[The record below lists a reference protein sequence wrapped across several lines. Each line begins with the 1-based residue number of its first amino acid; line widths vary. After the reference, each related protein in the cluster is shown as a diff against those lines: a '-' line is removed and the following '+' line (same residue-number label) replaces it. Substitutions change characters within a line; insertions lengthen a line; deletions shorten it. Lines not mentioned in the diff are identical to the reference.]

1 MGARIKPVA
10 LAGGDREILERWLR
24 ARSTPQR
31 LAIRSRIVL
40 LLAEGRAGR
49 AVAQAVGVS
58 RHTVD
63 LWRQRFREGGC
74 SALAHDKPGRGR
86 RTRSS

>member
-1 MGARIKPVA
+1 MAARIKPMP
-10 LAGGDREILERWLR
+10 LASGDREVLERWVR

-49 AVAQAVGVS
+49 AVARAVGVS

-63 LWRQRFREGGC
+63 LWRERFLSGGC
-74 SALAHDKPGRGR
+74 SALARDKPGRGR
-86 RTRSS
+86 KTQR